1 LHVPAPS
8 VSVSARSLAGRA
20 ARAGFVASTCIALG
34 ACSLASEALW
44 PSTGS
49 RNPGPNV
56 TRVEIP
62 ASPAEQRAAG
72 AAAQQGMSTA
82 VGQRAI
88 QLREE
93 AGRLQSLATGHG
105 QTLQQLR
112 AENID
117 AAQRYQTLVGQINA
131 RLQVGTTPGNPILTG
146 QLGQA
151 QGELDRFSAN
161 IGSLSQLSGQVGAA
175 ASMGAFLLDS
185 LRNAYAISGAVE
197 EDHRLLAQVEDEVGR
212 TMVSIDRMRTE
223 LSEDIARQSSYVS
236 RERSNMTTLGSA
248 VRTGEFYGPGL
259 SARAIGPAAANV
271 RATAPAPAAA
281 RPLVTIRY
289 DRPNPAFEQSLYAA
303 ATRALEARPQA
314 SFEIVGVAATGG
326 GAGDAAMATANAR
339 RQAEQVMRALVD
351 MGMPADRVRLQSRS
365 DARATANEVQV
376 FVR

>member
-1 LHVPAPS
+1 M
-8 VSVSARSLAGRA
+8 
-20 ARAGFVASTCIALG
+20 VAMGLGLG
-34 ACSLASEALW
+34 ACSLVSEALW
-44 PSTGS
+44 PAAGS
-49 RNPGPNV
+49 KNPGATV

-175 ASMGAFLLDS
+175 ASMGTYLLDS

-223 LSEDIARQSSYVS
+223 LSEDIARQSAYVS

-259 SARAIGPAAANV
+259 SARANGPAAANA
-271 RATAPAPAAA
+271 RAAAPAPAA

-314 SFEIVGVAATGG
+314 TFDIVGVAATGG

>member
-1 LHVPAPS
+1 M
-8 VSVSARSLAGRA
+8 SVSARSLAGRA
-20 ARAGFVASTCIALG
+20 ARAGFVASSWIALG
-34 ACSLASEALW
+34 ASSLATVALW
-44 PSTGS
+44 PSAGS

-93 AGRLQSLATGHG
+93 AGRLHYLATGHG

-175 ASMGAFLLDS
+175 ASMGTYLLDS

-223 LSEDIARQSSYVS
+223 LSEDIARQSS
-236 RERSNMTTLGSA
+236 
-248 VRTGEFYGPGL
+248 
-259 SARAIGPAAANV
+259 
-271 RATAPAPAAA
+271 
-281 RPLVTIRY
+281 
-289 DRPNPAFEQSLYAA
+289 
-303 ATRALEARPQA
+303 
-314 SFEIVGVAATGG
+314 
-326 GAGDAAMATANAR
+326 
-339 RQAEQVMRALVD
+339 
-351 MGMPADRVRLQSRS
+351 
-365 DARATANEVQV
+365 
-376 FVR
+376 

>member
-1 LHVPAPS
+1 MGL
-8 VSVSARSLAGRA
+8 G
-20 ARAGFVASTCIALG
+20 LG
-34 ACSLASEALW
+34 ACSLVSEALW
-44 PSTGS
+44 PAAGS
-49 RNPGPNV
+49 KNPGATV

-175 ASMGAFLLDS
+175 ASMGTYLLDS

-223 LSEDIARQSSYVS
+223 LSEDIARQSAYVS

-259 SARAIGPAAANV
+259 SARAIGPAAAMP
-271 RATAPAPAAA
+271 RWRRQTPAA
-281 RPLVTIRY
+281 RP
-289 DRPNPAFEQSLYAA
+289 
-303 ATRALEARPQA
+303 
-314 SFEIVGVAATGG
+314 
-326 GAGDAAMATANAR
+326 
-339 RQAEQVMRALVD
+339 
-351 MGMPADRVRLQSRS
+351 SR
-365 DARATANEVQV
+365 
-376 FVR
+376 